1 MAALRR
7 EDVTGDGIT
16 EQIVAEV
23 QLRGWKVLHG
33 RGCHKTQ
40 ELLLYDHMGNIT
52 SPTEGG
58 ENTTLYACDL
68 SGNMVTITDPT
79 GEKELYSYDKEG
91 HVAEKTDRNGI
102 TTQYAFNMYGAPL
115 YRRVKDGTKAESYQY
130 TSEGLMKAVIS
141 AGMHYNYEYDPMGRI
156 IRKSASGRTLL
167 AYGYDLNDNFTTRR
181 YMTRNGLCMMLINIL
196 KNLIA
201 GVISTVL

>member
-102 TTQYAFNMYGAPL
+102 TTQYAFNMYGAPIIPQ
-115 YRRVKDGTKAESYQY
+115 G
-130 TSEGLMKAVIS
+130 EGRNQS
-141 AGMHYNYEYDPMGRI
+141 GI
-156 IRKSASGRTLL
+156 IPVYIGRTDE
-167 AYGYDLNDNFTTRR
+167 GGNIRR
-181 YMTRNGLCMMLINIL
+181 NALQLR
-196 KNLIA
+196 
-201 GVISTVL
+201 V

>member
-1 MAALRR
+1 MTKRAMSRR
-7 EDVTGDGIT
+7 RQTAT
-16 EQIVAEV
+16 ESQRSMHSICTV
-23 QLRGWKVLHG
+23 R
-33 RGCHKTQ
+33 
-40 ELLLYDHMGNIT
+40 
-52 SPTEGG
+52 
-58 ENTTLYACDL
+58 
-68 SGNMVTITDPT
+68 
-79 GEKELYSYDKEG
+79 
-91 HVAEKTDRNGI
+91 
-102 TTQYAFNMYGAPL
+102 PL

-167 AYGYDLNDNFTTRR
+167 AYGYDLNDNLTTRR